1 MNAVLWVFVG
11 IFGAML
17 LAFAIGLLKAYFWE
31 IVFRIKKRKAIKENS
46 PDKWIYK
53 I

>member
-11 IFGAML
+11 LFVAMI
-17 LAFAIGLLKAYFWE
+17 LAFSIGLLKAYFWE
-31 IVFRIKKRKAIKENS
+31 IVFQYKKRKAIKENS
-46 PDKWIYK
+46 PYKWIYK